1 MLMSWASLSCQ
12 PLRDL
17 FRLVASRRQPQGLPC
32 AHNAR
37 WQQHG
42 GWRETEEI
50 TERPRQTETPQRN
63 KEAPQWPDHDRKVP
77 AATDPG
83 IYRDGHRVV
92 RWPARPGMC
101 RECVCSPV
109 VPKRLRNRDWVRTAG
124 ERRLAAAVGG
134 ACGGRLR
141 HGAGVGESSP
151 AVHATAQRRVCARAC
166 VCVYVSLETT
176 RVCVR
181 RSSSRGRA
189 RLRAP
194 SRPTSVT
201 TPTHPG
207 SPMNG
212 GAPSRCAR

>member
-83 IYRDGHRVV
+83 IYRGGHRVV

-109 VPKRLRNRDWVRTAG
+109 CSQAAEEPRLGAYSRGAEARRGSWGSVWRSTTPRRRCGRVIAG
-124 ERRLAAAVGG
+124 RARR
-134 ACGGRLR
+134 
-141 HGAGVGESSP
+141 SP
-151 AVHATAQRRVCARAC
+151 TPCVCARA
-166 VCVYVSLETT
+166 

-181 RSSSRGRA
+181 VCVCVFLCLLRRHVRACADRAPAVAQGSEHLRA
-189 RLRAP
+189 RPA
-194 SRPTSVT
+194 
-201 TPTHPG
+201 
-207 SPMNG
+207 
-212 GAPSRCAR
+212 